1 MADLRNGHAQLNTT
15 ANDPMGACGEM
26 VGGTLQDPS
35 VIWMPRNHDHPVPL
49 DPADEWVYPIQ
60 QQLYLSRL
68 TKVLD
73 AAIQPP
79 HEQGYT
85 ESRRLGQT

>member
-1 MADLRNGHAQLNTT
+1 
-15 ANDPMGACGEM
+15 
-26 VGGTLQDPS
+26 
-35 VIWMPRNHDHPVPL
+35 MPRNHDHPVPL